1 MIKKS
6 KAQRHYETEIGGC
19 HVMVVEKDI
28 ELALRI
34 MKQKMKYSKKVDELK
49 DRKEYIKPSVRR
61 RKELLT
67 AAFNEQF
74 KRN

>member
-6 KAQRHYETEIGGC
+6 KAQRHYETELGGC
-19 HVMVVEKDI
+19 HVKVVDKDI

-34 MKQKMKYSKKVDELK
+34 MKQKMKYSKKVEELK
-49 DRKEYIKPSVRR
+49 ERKEYVKPSVRR
-61 RKELLT
+61 RKEILS
-67 AAFNEQF
+67 AVYSEQF